1 MLYRAISGRVSVS
14 SSDGGIRRNMNTQDF
29 MNAIYDLIA
38 QNPVRRR
45 ERDDLIKLVDHVDT
59 ERNTIVFINSKG
71 LEFELR
77 LVDTYAP
84 SVEAAQSERTK

>member
-1 MLYRAISGRVSVS
+1 MLYRTILGRVFVS
-14 SSDGGIRRNMNTQDF
+14 SSDGGIRRNMNTQEF

-38 QNPVRRR
+38 NNPVSQEDKQR
-45 ERDDLIKLVDHVDT
+45 LVGLVDHVDT
-59 ERNTIVFINSKG
+59 ERNAIVFINSKG

-77 LVDTYAP
+77 LVDNYAP